1 MSIVRITLDQLN
13 ALPAGAFIST
23 LSGIFE
29 HSAWVAEAA
38 LWKRPFTSIDQLHDV
53 MTTIVDQAGGA
64 RQLALINAHPE
75 LAGKAA
81 VRGELTDES
90 TREQSGAG
98 LDQCTHR
105 ALARIHTLNAPSAR
119 AGG

>member
-23 LSGIFE
+23 LSGVFE
-29 HSAWVAEAA
+29 HSPWVAEAA

-53 MTTIVDQAGGA
+53 MTTIVDQAGVKQ
-64 RQLALINAHPE
+64 QLALINAHPE

-90 TREQSGAG
+90 
-98 LDQCTHR
+98 R
-105 ALARIHTLNAPSAR
+105 ASKAAPASICARRKSSTDCR
-119 AGG
+119 R